1 MVILLASVFADR
13 QVFVFV
19 SIVSAILILTASV
32 FVFNVINPVLFGLGL
47 LVLGVAAFAAPR
59 MVEFKE
65 YERGVLFRMGR
76 LRGVIGPG
84 WVWVIP
90 LTDKF
95 ERVDL
100 RAQVV
105 DIKPQKVISKDG
117 VALTID
123 SAVNYR
129 IKDPAKYALSAK
141 NISQMFSL
149 RATSALRE
157 ASARLDYL
165 DIISGS
171 EKLNAALH
179 AEVGEEAAKWGI
191 EITTAEIEHIELPK
205 DLLEAM
211 RQKEAAIQRK
221 DAVETEASIKQIYLQ
236 RLDEAAGKLSP
247 ATMNY
252 LYLDSLRRMSLSK
265 SSKIVVPFE
274 LFKLLPLGLKPP
286 DGK

>member
-1 MVILLASVFADR
+1 MASVFADR